1 MTECIACS
9 ENKSDKEFAGGYSI
23 KDQPLC
29 DRCYE
34 FDNDY
39 VDVCARCGAAALAED
54 EEIVPVIDGH
64 AEYFEDET
72 GRYVDTVERES
83 QTKYCDDCFDEAV
96 DYAAAWDLDSL
107 DERKW

>member
-1 MTECIACS
+1 MTECIACGK
-9 ENKSDKEFAGGYSI
+9 NKSDKEFAGGCSI

-72 GRYVDTVERES
+72 GRYVDTVKKES

-96 DYAAAWDLDSL
+96 DYAAAWGLDPL